1 MAVVIL
7 ASHPKLSAHSGS
19 NFAQFAHLR
28 AAAESRESASK
39 YASISICENWCDTKS
54 VSEHR
59 DRRWQFWVKIWGQ
72 GGIFPGIASALAPAT
87 DIPTRLPNSNSS
99 LGCPALSSGTPVAK
113 KVFAFPLFLFIH
125 RIRFCMIKKTIS
137 RRTSSSSTVGS
148 SRPSP

>member
-59 DRRWQFWVKIWGQ
+59 DRRWQFWVKILGQ
-72 GGIFPGIASALAPAT
+72 GAILGQNLGSRRNFPGDCKRARACNRHSDKT
-87 DIPTRLPNSNSS
+87 
-99 LGCPALSSGTPVAK
+99 AK
-113 KVFAFPLFLFIH
+113 L
-125 RIRFCMIKKTIS
+125 
-137 RRTSSSSTVGS
+137 
-148 SRPSP
+148 